1 MPKTSQKTILDSQ
14 SRELVIRLRDYF
26 ERERTNGGPL
36 ISIDRV
42 VDRVAAALDIG
53 RNTVSRITKEK
64 FGETGMEDN
73 KLTTPSKKRRRNA
86 SITDLDSFDIDAI
99 RNHIFSYYDRNEYP
113 TLVKLIKSLKEAELF
128 AGGVTSLRLIL
139 NKAGLK
145 WKKVD
150 KKRILI

>member
-1 MPKTSQKTILDSQ
+1 MPKKSQKTILDSQ

-64 FGETGMEDN
+64 FGETESAKDITNWSSVIFLDQTWLNANHPVGIMWTDAAHRSTKMPERE
-73 KLTTPSKKRRRNA
+73 KVSLPKETRPHHLRR
-86 SITDLDSFDIDAI
+86 T
-99 RNHIFSYYDRNEYP
+99 
-113 TLVKLIKSLKEAELF
+113 KC
-128 AGGVTSLRLIL
+128 
-139 NKAGLK
+139 
-145 WKKVD
+145 
-150 KKRILI
+150 